1 MEKSISSITLNYND
15 IATIV
20 RNLDPKKAHGHDIVS
35 IRMLKICGKLLCKPL
50 KLIFQSWIK
59 HGKFPN
65 EWKMANVV
73 PFLKKG
79 NKQILKNYRPVSLL
93 PICGKIFERL
103 IYNIIFED
111 FIENDLISLNWYGLK
126 LGDSRTS
133 RPTTCNFIKKDWR
146 RSFLVNFAK
155 FSRTPFLQNT
165 FRRVFLAVLHS
176 IWKPVIWF
184 SVKSND

>member
-20 RNLDPKKAHGHDIVS
+20 RNLDPNKAHGHDIVS

-50 KLIFQSWIK
+50 KLIFQSCIK

-111 FIENDLISLNWYGLK
+111 FIENDLISLN
-126 LGDSRTS
+126 
-133 RPTTCNFIKKDWR
+133 
-146 RSFLVNFAK
+146 
-155 FSRTPFLQNT
+155 
-165 FRRVFLAVLHS
+165 
-176 IWKPVIWF
+176 
-184 SVKSND
+184 